1 MTTADDRLEEL
12 SQLLERE
19 ADTGGPD
26 DWEEIYSYLDTLGLI
41 SCMNGAVRDPIG
53 LFWGLKTPSYRY
65 KTDAPQ
71 LSEEIEEV
79 VLKSLERLY
88 QYHKDKVTYEPDGD
102 VISEDDFQES
112 LESGHIIIP
121 EKLKDLMTFL
131 HVAAARAFRIKQN
144 QGGGWDEDSL
154 TCLEETARTF
164 ERIESLNRRGM
175 GIDMILYQ
183 DPSQTFLLSTHTVG
197 GIALFELGLNRYRKE
212 SYADALRYMAEAMYQ
227 TSYAAVRYVDGEP
240 YAAKIGT
247 DSLPL
252 ATTIPLK
259 DCLVESLD
267 HISLPVIVRTFFWL
281 KADGEL
287 DSWSQVARDCN
298 RLTNAFMLFEGFDFD
313 WPSTDPI
320 EETFDEVENF
330 AESLHTL
337 YRSLDDETRGVPWEQ
352 FWSEAGGWAR
362 AQLSRSQLMKLRAE
376 EKQEEENSASERRL
390 KNYFFRRD
398 WSELPER
405 SKVRLVNA
413 DINWNRPVQVAL
425 EAILSDLR
433 IATEDICY
441 KFIWEP
447 LSGSKDSQ
455 DFTQSVLEKEDG
467 RVRER
472 PEIGDYAYVCFSS
485 HFKSFLEKQ
494 KLHRKDRDFLTKN
507 LPEAMDNLR
516 KARNIAEHESKTWTR
531 DEVGRHF
538 LLFIGIGQRG
548 ILPGLADIGRKLR
561 KV

>member
-1 MTTADDRLEEL
+1 MTRAGESLEEL
-12 SQLLERE
+12 GQLLQRE
-19 ADTGGPD
+19 AIND
-26 DWEEIYSYLDTLGLI
+26 DGWKETFYHLNMLGLLN
-41 SCMNGAVRDPIG
+41 CMNGTVSDPIG
-53 LFWGLKTPSYRY
+53 LFWGLYAQQYHY
-65 KTDAPQ
+65 KKDDPKLA
-71 LSEEIEEV
+71 EEVEEV
-79 VLKSLERLY
+79 VLKSLKRLY
-88 QYHKDKVTYEPDGD
+88 QYHKDKVTYEPDDD

-121 EKLKDLMTFL
+121 EKLKDLIIFL
-131 HVAAARAFRIKQN
+131 HVAAARAFRIKRK
-144 QGGGWDEDSL
+144 QGGGLDEVAL
-154 TCLEETARTF
+154 TCLEETARTY
-164 ERIESLNRRGM
+164 ERIRSLDRREMGISEILNRD
-175 GIDMILYQ
+175 I
-183 DPSQTFLLSTHTVG
+183 SQTFLLSTYAVG
-197 GIALFELGLNRYRKE
+197 AKALAELGRVRHREGRY
-212 SYADALRYMAEAMYQ
+212 SDALSYMAQAVYE
-227 TSYAAVRYVDGEP
+227 TSYAAVGYIDDEP
-240 YAAKIGT
+240 YTAKVDVDRI
-247 DSLPL
+247 PL
-252 ATTIPLK
+252 APTIPLK
-259 DCLVESLD
+259 DRLFKGFD
-267 HISLPVIVRTFFWL
+267 DISLQDIAAIFSAL
-281 KADGEL
+281 KASGQT
-287 DSWSQVARDCN
+287 DSWSQAVEDCEYLLQASELPYDFSDGDGYPVEGTVGWFKGVKN
-298 RLTNAFMLFEGFDFD
+298 DEGHFLTWRE
-313 WPSTDPI
+313 
-320 EETFDEVENF
+320 
-330 AESLHTL
+330 
-337 YRSLDDETRGVPWEQ
+337 
-352 FWSEAGGWAR
+352 FWAAAKAWAS
-362 AQLSRSQLMKLRAE
+362 AQLSPNEYRKMRE
-376 EKQEEENSASERRL
+376 EDEKSASERRL

-405 SKVRLVNA
+405 SKERLVNA

-494 KLHRKDRDFLTKN
+494 KLHRSDIVFLTKD

-548 ILPGLADIGRKLR
+548 VLPKLADIGRKLR